1 MKVRANPMLPNPDI
15 LNDYPLGKFVL
26 SNLAA
31 KRAKQLR
38 EGALPLVQIE
48 SRHPLTIALAEIA
61 AGKIEPRMFA
71 TVADTS
77 MEDGLQS
84 VILSDGV
91 VPGEFGMLLPA
102 LDENESVL
110 IDVVG
115 HEDAEV
121 DAVEE
126 GAAEGDGLSLSDLAD
141 GEEDEEE
148 ANVVDSEDDT
158 LSLSDIAEEEE
169 ALNDDENPDEA

>member
-1 MKVRANPMLPNPDI
+1 MLPSPDI

-61 AGKIEPRMFA
+61 AGKIEPRMLA
-71 TVADTS
+71 IAVDAPVG
-77 MEDGLQS
+77 DGLQS
-84 VILSDGV
+84 VILGDDI

-115 HEDAEV
+115 LEDADGEPLD
-121 DAVEE
+121 DAGSDSDE
-126 GAAEGDGLSLSDLAD
+126 LSLSDLAD
-141 GEEDEEE
+141 GEDDEEE
-148 ANVVDSEDDT
+148 TNVVESEDDT

-169 ALNDDENPDEA
+169 ALSDDENPNED

>member
-1 MKVRANPMLPNPDI
+1 MLPNPDI
-15 LNDYPLGKFVL
+15 LNDYSLGKFVL

-61 AGKIEPRMFA
+61 AGKIEPRMFSS
-71 TVADTS
+71 VAEPMVES
-77 MEDGLQS
+77 FESSVLGED
-84 VILSDGV
+84 I

-110 IDVVG
+110 IDAVG
-115 HEDAEV
+115 LDEV
-121 DAVEE
+121 DSDHDADADVVDD
-126 GAAEGDGLSLSDLAD
+126 GDLSLADLAEG
-141 GEEDEEE
+141 EEE
-148 ANVVDSEDDT
+148 EVVPAESDEDT

-169 ALNDDENPDEA
+169 ALSDDASPDED

>member
-1 MKVRANPMLPNPDI
+1 MLPNPDI
-15 LNDYPLGKFVL
+15 LNDYSLGKFVL

-71 TVADTS
+71 TGADLIGDTLDVS
-77 MEDGLQS
+77 SLGDD
-84 VILSDGV
+84 ILG
-91 VPGEFGMLLPA
+91 GEFGMLLPA

-110 IDVVG
+110 IDTEGVDD
-115 HEDAEV
+115 HEAETES
-121 DAVEE
+121 DTESSDD
-126 GAAEGDGLSLSDLAD
+126 DGELSLSDLAE
-141 GEEDEEE
+141 GEDEEE
-148 ANVVDSEDDT
+148 TTPVDSDEDT

-169 ALNDDENPDEA
+169 ALSDDTVSDEE

>member
-1 MKVRANPMLPNPDI
+1 MLPNPDI
-15 LNDYPLGKFVL
+15 LNDYSLGKFVL

-61 AGKIEPRMFA
+61 AGKIEPRMFSS
-71 TVADTS
+71 VAEPMVES
-77 MEDGLQS
+77 FESSVLGED
-84 VILSDGV
+84 I

-110 IDVVG
+110 IDAVG
-115 HEDAEV
+115 LDEADVEHDADSV
-121 DAVEE
+121 DDGELSLADL
-126 GAAEGDGLSLSDLAD
+126 AEG
-141 GEEDEEE
+141 EEE
-148 ANVVDSEDDT
+148 EVIPAESDEDT

-169 ALNDDENPDEA
+169 ALSDDASPDEE

>member
-1 MKVRANPMLPNPDI
+1 MNIRPLCPMLPNPDI
-15 LNDYPLGKFVL
+15 LNDYSLGKFVL

-71 TVADTS
+71 SVAESIGDTFES
-77 MEDGLQS
+77 SVLGED
-84 VILSDGV
+84 I

-110 IDVVG
+110 IETVG
-115 HEDAEV
+115 LEDADLEV
-121 DAVEE
+121 ESDA
-126 GAAEGDGLSLSDLAD
+126 ADDGELSLSDLAE
-141 GEEDEEE
+141 GEEEEVVPAEADE
-148 ANVVDSEDDT
+148 DT

-169 ALNDDENPDEA
+169 ALSDDVAADEE